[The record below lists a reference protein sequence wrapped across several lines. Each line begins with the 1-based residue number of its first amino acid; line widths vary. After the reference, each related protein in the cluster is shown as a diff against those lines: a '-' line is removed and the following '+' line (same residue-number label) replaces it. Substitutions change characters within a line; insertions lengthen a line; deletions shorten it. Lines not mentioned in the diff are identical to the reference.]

1 MQTYIGVDVSKN
13 DFLACDSELDK
24 PIKFNNNLVGINSF
38 LNYLKKNNYSKKDTL
53 IGLEST
59 GSYHLPLTVNC
70 DKSGYRVKIINPI
83 ITKAQSSSSIRRVK
97 TDKADAKL
105 IRLCLI
111 KGAGEEFKDSA
122 EEIVFKSLI
131 RERYFLAKLK
141 AKLIVKQQDI
151 TLKEECLKM
160 PISNINS
167 ELEEVVLKKMI
178 YLEQQL
184 SGFKSTQQQL
194 LKSIPGIGKI
204 TAMTLVVEIG
214 SMAKF
219 SSAKKLVGFIGL
231 DSKTKESGTSLKVR
245 GHISKRGNKFIRK
258 TLYNAAMTAIQ
269 RPNIFYD
276 FYHKK
281 LSEGKAKNVC
291 LCAVMRKMVHV
302 IYAVLKRQSPFVEK
316 GA

>member
-1 MQTYIGVDVSKN
+1 MQTYIGIDISKN
-13 DFLACDSELDK
+13 DFLACDSELSK
-24 PIKFNNNLVGINSF
+24 PLKFNNNLVGINSF
-38 LNYLKKNNYSKKDTL
+38 LSYLKKQRYMKTDTI

-70 DKSGYRVKIINPI
+70 TNSGYAVKVINPI
-83 ITKAQSSSSIRRVK
+83 ITKAQNSSSIRKIK

-122 EEIVFKSLI
+122 EEVVFKNLI

-160 PISNINS
+160 PICTINK
-167 ELEEVVLKKMI
+167 ELADVVLGKI
-178 YLEQQL
+178 NYLEQQL
-184 SGFKSTQQQL
+184 ASFKVNEQAL
-194 LKSIPGIGKI
+194 LRSIPGIGKV
-204 TAMTLVVEIG
+204 TAMTIVTEVG
-214 SMAKF
+214 SMDKF

-231 DSKTKESGTSLKVR
+231 DSKIKESGTSLKVR
-245 GHISKRGNKFIRK
+245 GHISKRGNKYIRK

-269 RPNIFYD
+269 RPSIFYD

-302 IYAVLKRQSPFVEK
+302 IYAVLNRQSPFVEK

>member
-1 MQTYIGVDVSKN
+1 MQTYIGIDISKN
-13 DFLACDSELDK
+13 DFLACDSELSK
-24 PIKFNNNLVGINSF
+24 PLKFNNNLVGINSF
-38 LNYLKKNNYSKKDTL
+38 LSYLKKQRYIKTDTI

-70 DKSGYRVKIINPI
+70 TNSGYAVKVINPI
-83 ITKAQSSSSIRRVK
+83 ITKAQNSSSIRKIK

-122 EEIVFKSLI
+122 EEVVFKNLI

-160 PISNINS
+160 PICTINK
-167 ELEEVVLKKMI
+167 ELEDVVLGKI
-178 YLEQQL
+178 NYLEQQL
-184 SGFKSTQQQL
+184 ASFKANEQAL
-194 LKSIPGIGKI
+194 LRSIPGIGKV
-204 TAMTLVVEIG
+204 TAMTIVTEVG
-214 SMAKF
+214 SMDKF

-231 DSKTKESGTSLKVR
+231 DSKIKESGTSLKVR
-245 GHISKRGNKFIRK
+245 GHISKRGNKYIRK

-302 IYAVLKRQSPFVEK
+302 IYAVLNRQSPFVEK